1 MLNFDFCLSTDFV
14 FGKGAEDQLVPMLHK
29 FGAHKILVHYGQ
41 GSVVRSGLLPKVLD
55 HMTKANIPYV
65 ELSGVQPNPVDT
77 MVYQGIELARKEE
90 VDFILAVGGGSAI
103 DSAKAIAVGVP
114 YDGDFWE
121 LFQTGKRVDKALP
134 LATIL
139 TLPATGSEASPNT
152 VITKEEGKW
161 KMGYGSQL
169 LRPKFSLM
177 NPELTF
183 SLPPFQTACG
193 ISDMCAHILERYL
206 SPTPDVGLTD
216 RLCEATLQAI
226 IAYAPRV
233 MNQPEDYEARAN
245 IMWAGTMAHC
255 DLLGLDRLQDW
266 SSHAIEHELSAR
278 YDVAHGAGLAVVFPA
293 FMRFTMPQHV
303 MRFAQLGNRVFGIEM
318 DFEHPE
324 VTATKAIDA
333 YEAFMASLDLPT
345 DLVSLGAKIEDI
357 PAMAEHVVI
366 KSKDRLGNFQPLSR
380 EDIRKIYELMVKD

>member
-14 FGKGAEDQLVPMLHK
+14 FGKGAEDQLVSKLQE
-29 FGAHKILVHYGQ
+29 FGAHKVLVHYGQ

-65 ELSGVQPNPVDT
+65 ELGGVQPNPVDT
-77 MVYQGIELARKEE
+77 MVYKGIELARKEQ

-303 MRFAQLGNRVFGIEM
+303 MRFAQLGNRVFGLEM

-345 DLVSLGAKIEDI
+345 DLVSLGAKVEDI
-357 PAMAEHVVI
+357 PAMADHVVI
-366 KSKDRLGNFQPLSR
+366 KGKDRLGNFQPLSR

>member
-14 FGKGAEDQLVPMLHK
+14 FGKGAEDQVVPMLQK
-29 FGAHKILVHYGQ
+29 FGAHKVLVHYGQ

-65 ELSGVQPNPVDT
+65 ELGGVQPNPVDT
-77 MVYQGIELARKEE
+77 MVYKGIELARKEQ

-114 YDGDFWE
+114 YEGDFWE

-233 MNQPEDYEARAN
+233 MTQPEDYEARAN

-255 DLLGLDRLQDW
+255 NLLGLDRLQDW

-345 DLVSLGAKIEDI
+345 DLVSLGAKVEDI

-366 KSKDRLGNFQPLSR
+366 KGKDRLGNFQPLSR
-380 EDIRKIYELMVKD
+380 EDIRKVYELMVKD